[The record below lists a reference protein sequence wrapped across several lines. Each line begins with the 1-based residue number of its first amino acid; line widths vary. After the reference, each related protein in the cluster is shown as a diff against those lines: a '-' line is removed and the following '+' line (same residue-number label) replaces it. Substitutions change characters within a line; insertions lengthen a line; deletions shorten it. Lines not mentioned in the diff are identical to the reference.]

1 MRQATNISASHKAD
15 LNTGYPAVVQKG
27 NVGSK
32 YIYAE
37 QLRKKSKQE
46 IHILRGYAGN
56 VTTPVVTMYDTA
68 GGHTQTWEYSGRSGK
83 WFVGTKPSEDKQ
95 STNNNTNKSNKIKWD
110 KQIARVDIRKI
121 GKTYY
126 SNTQLPRLAYLNRA
140 GDGVKPDG
148 STYAGSDLKRA
159 EAALSPDYSKFLLAT
174 VDNSGNGY
182 FVIYDANVI
191 NDALD
196 NVESNTGYVNLDSVP
211 YEESFVVPNFVDTVT
226 SIQGYDID
234 NDGNIYISSQLAPD
248 TIKKEYH
255 AKNIFKI
262 PTFARTNT
270 SNWLQ
275 IDLTNNA
282 GPINIYGQGMHT
294 ELEGIQII
302 DENHCYLTVA
312 YHKTVSGKNETVS
325 NKIYEVS
332 WAE

>member
-15 LNTGYPAVVQKG
+15 LNTGYLAVVQKG

-37 QLRKKSKQE
+37 QLRNSQKE

-83 WFVGTKPSEDKQ
+83 WFVGTKPGP
-95 STNNNTNKSNKIKWD
+95 KWD
-110 KQIARVDIRKI
+110 KQIARVDIKTI
-121 GKTYY
+121 GKTYS

-174 VDNSGNGY
+174 VDNSNNGY
-182 FVIYDANVI
+182 FVIYNANVI

-196 NVESNTGYVNLDSVP
+196 NVESNNGYVNLGSVP